1 MINKFFHLI
10 LVIMMFYMVYSI
22 IFLEVLPYK
31 NGDKILNN
39 IYFSYPLGFVFG
51 IFGLYFLYLFFT
63 FKPQKQKYTICPNC
77 QESYDYKNLDN
88 GKCKYCDNVDTVDI
102 EKYYKDNKEK

>member
-1 MINKFFHLI
+1 MNKIIYFVAFNI
-10 LVIMMFYMVYSI
+10 FVVWGISI
-22 IFLEVLPYK
+22 IRTKSFYYRYHSSVYIGEFSNYF
-31 NGDKILNN
+31 GIL
-39 IYFSYPLGFVFG
+39 II